1 MNENSILTEEEE
13 FGASNTSTTT
23 TSTATSTTTTTT
35 PTTTTTTTTV
45 APPPLPPTTTTT
57 TTTTT
62 TPSTTTTTSTLPSII
77 CGNPVI
83 CSNVNP
89 SWDLCDQFTN
99 WDAQGVNGNLLT
111 NCRLYGKMCWW
122 PDPPGSGQHQ
132 VAVNLFPDTTYTSGT
147 FVFTPWETRMIYR
160 DYPELNSSTI
170 VFYPAA
176 HLGMTGS
183 ITVDFTGLY
192 WPTGC
197 YYFNLQ
203 LTSQ

>member
-23 TSTATSTTTTTT
+23 TSTSTT
-35 PTTTTTTTTV
+35 PTTTTTTTTIE
-45 APPPLPPTTTTT
+45 PPPSPPT

-77 CGNPVI
+77 CGNPVT
-83 CSNVNP
+83 CSNVN
-89 SWDLCDQFTN
+89 SLWDLCAQFTN

-111 NCRLYGKMCWW
+111 SCRLYGKMCWW
-122 PDPPGSGQHQ
+122 DMTPSTRQ
-132 VAVNLFPDTTYTSGT
+132 VDVALFPDSTYAPGT
-147 FVFTPWETRMIYR
+147 KVFAPWETRLIYQ
-160 DYPELNSSTI
+160 DYPEWNSSTI
-170 VFYPAA
+170 VFYPSE

-183 ITVDFTGLY
+183 ITVDFTGLF
-192 WPTGC
+192 WPVGC

-203 LTSQ
+203 LT